1 MAITPPTSSPATSI
15 PNADTDV
22 DDETLVVEYDT
33 ESRLGQEIFSALDS
47 GGLEDIGENEDGDIE
62 EENRD
67 LSSDGESECLL
78 QDLQT

>member
-1 MAITPPTSSPATSI
+1 MAITPPTLSPATSI

-22 DDETLVVEYDT
+22 DDESLVAEYDT
-33 ESRLGQEIFSALDS
+33 ESRLGQEIFGALDS

>member
-1 MAITPPTSSPATSI
+1 M
-15 PNADTDV
+15 
-22 DDETLVVEYDT
+22 EYDT